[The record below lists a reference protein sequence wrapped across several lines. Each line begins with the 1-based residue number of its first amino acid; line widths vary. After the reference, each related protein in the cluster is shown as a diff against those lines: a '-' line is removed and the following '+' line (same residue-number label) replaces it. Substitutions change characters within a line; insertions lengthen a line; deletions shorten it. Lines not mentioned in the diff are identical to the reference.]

1 MARVKKSE
9 VMDALNYFHGAGY
22 IEQLRSDDEYYVTIL
37 MKFAAQRCDVEL
49 VGIEQCDNSP
59 LL

>member
-1 MARVKKSE
+1 MLRVKRSE

-22 IEQLRSDDEYYVTIL
+22 IEQLRSDEQYYVTIL

-49 VGIEQCDNSP
+49 VGIE
-59 LL
+59 